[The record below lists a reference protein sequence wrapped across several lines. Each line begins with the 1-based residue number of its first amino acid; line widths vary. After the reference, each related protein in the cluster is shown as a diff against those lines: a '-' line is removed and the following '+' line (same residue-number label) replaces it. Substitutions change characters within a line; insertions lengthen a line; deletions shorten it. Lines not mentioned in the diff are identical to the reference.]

1 ELISAYQP
9 NRLGVGFGGSFDRYN
24 WQNTPAIGGGTLF
37 NSDRNE
43 DEYQAYGKVFYD
55 FSPGY
60 SGFVKASYDGRHFD
74 HQFDRTGVDR
84 SAHGYH
90 FDAGVDM
97 QITHLVSGEVFVGYL
112 DDHFAQTVPHPL
124 KNVSGLDYGVQLDWF
139 ASPRMTFHLNGS
151 RILQDVV
158 LAGVSAADNKSIRFS
173 GDYEFRPNVIVQG
186 YVSYAGVKYVGSTRT
201 DDYPGAGIGV
211 KYLLN
216 RYVSA
221 NLNYN
226 YSERSANVP
235 SVNFTDDMFSLG
247 LTLHV

>member
-1 ELISAYQP
+1 MT
-9 NRLGVGFGGSFDRYN
+9 G
-24 WQNTPAIGGGTLF
+24 QNTPAIGGGTLF
-37 NSDRNE
+37 NTDRNE

-60 SGFVKASYDGRHFD
+60 SGFLKASYDGRHFD
-74 HQFDRTGVDR
+74 HQFDRSGDDR
-84 SAHGYH
+84 SSHGYH
-90 FDAGVDM
+90 FDAGLDM
-97 QITHLVSGEVFVGYL
+97 QITHLVTGEVFVGYL
-112 DDHFAQTVPHPL
+112 DQHFAQNVPHPL

-139 ASPRMTFHLNGS
+139 ASPRLTFHLNGS
-151 RILQDVV
+151 RLLQDVV
-158 LAGVSAADNKSIRFS
+158 LANVSTADNKSIKFS

-186 YVSYAGVKYVGSTRT
+186 YVSYAGVNYVGSTRT

-235 SVNFTDDMFSLG
+235 AVNFTDDMISLG
-247 LTLHV
+247 LTLHI